1 MPNIPAAVLAAIAL
15 AGAAPAA
22 AQSVP
27 DNVVRAE
34 LRPGWTTPD
43 GTRIA
48 ALHLVLAPGWK
59 TYWRSPGDAGIP
71 PEFDWKGSR
80 NLGSVTFR
88 WPRPE
93 IFELNGYRTLG
104 YRDKLVLPIEFR
116 PATPGQ
122 PMRASAHVSLGV
134 CEEICVPVTVDVA
147 ADLSGP
153 GASDPAIRRA
163 LDATPGDARAAGL
176 SAAHCTVEPIR
187 DGLKLS
193 AALTLPSLGGGEMP
207 VIEVEGSPIW
217 VSQATARRKGSVLN
231 AEADLVPSDG
241 KPFALDLSRVR
252 ITVFAEGGR
261 AVELQGCD
269 RG

>member
-1 MPNIPAAVLAAIAL
+1 MSGKDLPFICAEIAYAGVMSLPNIPAAVLAAIAL

-88 WPRPE
+88 CPRQE
-93 IFELNGYRTLG
+93 IYERNGCSTLG
-104 YRDKLVLPIEFR
+104 
-116 PATPGQ
+116 
-122 PMRASAHVSLGV
+122 
-134 CEEICVPVTVDVA
+134 
-147 ADLSGP
+147 
-153 GASDPAIRRA
+153 
-163 LDATPGDARAAGL
+163 
-176 SAAHCTVEPIR
+176 
-187 DGLKLS
+187 
-193 AALTLPSLGGGEMP
+193 
-207 VIEVEGSPIW
+207 
-217 VSQATARRKGSVLN
+217 
-231 AEADLVPSDG
+231 
-241 KPFALDLSRVR
+241 
-252 ITVFAEGGR
+252 
-261 AVELQGCD
+261 
-269 RG
+269 